1 MTCGNP
7 TRHKIKNLFSNWLDN
22 LSIETKLT
30 DNQLECLQFG
40 ICDYS
45 PK

>member
-7 TRHKIKNLFSNWLDN
+7 TRHKIKNLFGNWLDN
-22 LSIETKLT
+22 LSIESKLT